1 MKLDRE
7 EIQARLQNV
16 PRDKCV
22 LFALRL
28 AMRVLPLLAVQRKKI
43 QEVGQKQSK
52 REAFYF
58 WQPENKAKHLL
69 AVYHAYSCCLESVII
84 EDVTDGYMIGYTP
97 AYIADSNAAYVTV
110 DDALCATYA
119 AKVAVDTNH
128 TNAAYAAAADAASD
142 YIGIIEEI
150 ENDLS
155 LLENLSVTKLL
166 EKALWSNAVPDSW
179 QQLMV
184 DFKKDALSLDAGFQV
199 WLDWYEARLQ
209 GKPIDTELLNKWNNI
224 PDELK
229 EQGAAKVNAYLNNL
243 VENKVKQPLN
253 RVRAIFIGYG
263 EAGKTSLIRALH
275 NEKVIKGKEAMTPGI
290 EIRDWDIPDSE
301 IKAHFWDFGGQVMA
315 HATHQFFLRERCL
328 YVLVLNARSEINSTE
343 QAEYWLEHVKSFA
356 KSAPVMLVGNK
367 ADETEIHLDMN
378 YLTEKYP
385 NISGFY
391 SLSCIHAQDSY
402 KAKFDSFK
410 QDFCLQLQQVGTH
423 QMLFTPE
430 QFAVLE
436 ELRDYS
442 SQHAFLPHKE
452 FEAMCAK
459 HGVSESGE
467 LNREWLLDILD
478 KLGVVIHFPKL
489 TFFSEEYVLN
499 PRWLTHGVYT
509 LMYAKQAQLTE
520 AKAVAILR
528 DKQISDENGNILDY
542 PKDKC
547 RFILEAMQEFKLS
560 YRQPQERSTFIIPEL
575 LPSNRPENLGFDKHG
590 ALAFEFKFTGFLPR
604 HIMPQLIVNN
614 HQEIVNQTVWQN
626 GVLLQYQDSPTQAL
640 LEVSYHDRIINVWVK
655 GQDAKDYL
663 AIIDRELLKTLG
675 LLELDYDEY
684 IELPLSACSSQD
696 NINNTVTEKV
706 DYRQLLNSVRNRIY
720 TFPGKYNIY
729 DLKKVLGIIL
739 PDTEFRN
746 IYANNYTEDKSM
758 SNTSVKLGNNNTIG
772 GSVVAAEKI
781 EKSFNSIQQ
790 STATPEVKELLTQ
803 LLNEIKALNAKVP
816 DSQEIKDISE
826 DAETL
831 INESNRES
839 PRKKQYE
846 FSLEGIKNTAT
857 TLGDI
862 AKPVITIAKALGPLL
877 LG

>member
-7 EIQARLQNV
+7 EIQARLQSV

-28 AMRVLPLLAVQRKKI
+28 AMRVLPLLAVQRKKT

-58 WQPENKAKHLL
+58 WQPEDKAKHLL
-69 AVYHAYSCCLESVII
+69 AIYRAYSCCLESVISEGSI
-84 EDVTDGYMIGYTP
+84 YGYILGYTP
-97 AYIADSNAAYVTV
+97 AYIAGTSAAGVTV
-110 DDALCATYA
+110 DHALCATYA
-119 AKVAVDTNH
+119 ANVAVDTNH
-128 TNAAYAAAADAASD
+128 TNAAYSAAADAASD

-199 WLDWYEARLQ
+199 WLDWYEERLQ
-209 GKPIDTELLNKWNNI
+209 GKPVDTELLSKWNNI
-224 PDELK
+224 PDVLI
-229 EQGAAKVNAYLNNL
+229 EQGAEKVNAYLNNL

-275 NEKVIKGKEAMTPGI
+275 NEKVIEGKKAMTPGI

-343 QAEYWLEHVKSFA
+343 QAEYWLEHIKSFG
-356 KSAPVMLVGNK
+356 KNAPVMLVGNK
-367 ADETEIHLDMN
+367 ADDTEIHLDMN

-430 QFAVLE
+430 QFAMLE

-442 SQHAFLPHKE
+442 PQHAFIPHKE
-452 FEAMCAK
+452 FEAMCAR
-459 HGVSESGE
+459 HGVADSGE
-467 LNREWLLDILD
+467 LNRKWLLDILD
-478 KLGVVIHFPKL
+478 KLGVVIHFPQL

-499 PRWLTHGVYT
+499 PCWLTHGVYT

-520 AKAVAILR
+520 ADAVAILR
-528 DKQISDENGNILDY
+528 DKQISDENGNMLDY

-560 YRQPQERSTFIIPEL
+560 YPLTHEQNTFIIPEL
-575 LPSNRPENLGFDKHG
+575 LPSNRPENISFDKQD
-590 ALAFEFKFTGFLPR
+590 ALVFEFKFTGFLPR

-614 HQEIVNQTVWQN
+614 HHEIVNQIVWQN
-626 GVLLQYQDSPTQAL
+626 GVLLKDQNSSTQAL
-640 LEVSYHDRIINVWVK
+640 LEVSYHDRIINIWVQ
-655 GQDAKDYL
+655 GRDAKDYL
-663 AIIDRELLKTLG
+663 AIINRELLKILG
-675 LLELDYDEY
+675 RLELDYDEY
-684 IELPLSACSSQD
+684 IELPLSACINQD
-696 NINNTVTEKV
+696 DLNKTTTEKV
-706 DYRQLLNSVRNRIY
+706 DYRQLLNSDRNGIY
-720 TFPGKYNIY
+720 TISGKHNTY
-729 DLKKVLGIIL
+729 DVKKVLGMIL
-739 PDTEFRN
+739 PDTEVRN
-746 IYANNYTEDKSM
+746 IYANHYTEDKSM
-758 SNTSVKLGNNNTIG
+758 SKTSVKIGNNNTIH

-781 EKSFNSIQQ
+781 EKSFNSLQQ
-790 STATPEVKELLTQ
+790 STAAPEVKELLTQ

-862 AKPVITIAKALGPLL
+862 AKPVLATAKALGALL
-877 LG
+877 AG